1 MYMTSFY
8 IPVVAGEVKLVF
20 EAGTQATLVEVSAC
34 STGARA
40 GKLSLAVNELPV
52 MKEGTAGKKGEPE
65 IFGRSA
71 FVSGEP
77 YHIKKGD
84 IVELVLKGGEEKA
97 PIQDVTI
104 VLTLG

>member
-1 MYMTSFY
+1 MFLTNFFV
-8 IPVVAGEVKLVF
+8 PVVAGEVKLAF
-20 EAGTQATLVEVSAC
+20 AAGAQATLVEVSAC
-34 STGARA
+34 SAGARA
-40 GKLSLAVNELPV
+40 AKVSLAVNELPV

-65 IFGRSA
+65 VFGRSA

-84 IVELVLKGGEEKA
+84 IVELVLKGGDEKA